1 MLFGTSGIR
10 GVVGKEITSALAFA
24 IGKSLGQEGKTIVI
38 GRDSRKSGVELEEKL
53 VSGIASSKGTAQLLG
68 IAPTP
73 TVALAS
79 KKFAST
85 GIMITASHNP
95 PEYNGFKFFENGD
108 EATKQFEKT
117 LEQRISE
124 QNKKI
129 NEKEKQRPLEQ
140 NAEASRVFF
149 VDNAVRQHID
159 FILSQVDVEAIR
171 AKNPK
176 VVIDCGNGAGGVI
189 TPLILREAGCRVV
202 SVNSEPTGVF
212 ARKLE
217 PNEEN
222 LKETAGIV
230 AATGALLG
238 IAHDGDADRAIG
250 IDENGKVLGLDE
262 QLVLFCEDA
271 LEKKKGKIRFFEERN
286 SSKNTHEVGRADFTI
301 VSTVEAS
308 LCVREA
314 VEANNG
320 ELLITPVGSREVSSE
335 LRKNNAVFGG
345 EPCGEYVYSGELTIP
360 DGIRTA
366 LKLVELA
373 CRKGKLSELRKKIK
387 KYPMQRAKIQCANE
401 KKQSAMKKIAV
412 ELPCVVEGKASSVDG
427 VRVDFE
433 GGWLLVRPSGTEPFM
448 RITCEAKNEK
458 KLKEA
463 FEKAEEI
470 VKKSV

>member
-10 GVVGKEITSALAFA
+10 GVVGKEITLQLAFA
-24 IGKSLGQEGKTIVI
+24 IGKALGEAGKTIVI
-38 GRDSRKSGVELEEKL
+38 GRDSRKSGKDLEEQL
-53 VSGIASSKGTAQLLG
+53 VSGIVSSNGCAQLLG

-73 TVALAS
+73 TVAFAS
-79 KKFAST
+79 KKFNST

-95 PEYNGFKFFENGD
+95 PEYNGFKFFENGN

-117 LEQRISE
+117 LERKISE
-124 QNKKI
+124 Q
-129 NEKEKQRPLEQ
+129 KEKTTEKTKPLQLEQ
-140 NAEASRVFF
+140 KTKQNSAFVSSRSQPLVNIFH
-149 VDNAVRQHID
+149 VDNAVREHID
-159 FILSQVDVEAIR
+159 FLLSVVDVEAIR

-189 TPLILREAGCRVV
+189 TPFVLREAGCRVV

-222 LKETAGIV
+222 LKQTAGIV

-271 LEKKKGKIRFFEERN
+271 LEKKKGKI
-286 SSKNTHEVGRADFTI
+286 I
-301 VSTVEAS
+301 STVEAS

-314 VEANNG
+314 VEANGG
-320 ELLITPVGSREVSSE
+320 ELLVTPVGSREVSQE

-345 EPCGEYVYSGELTIP
+345 EPCGEYIYPGELTIP

-366 LKLVELA
+366 LKLVEIA
-373 CRKGKLSELRKKIK
+373 CRKGKLSKLREKVK
-387 KYPMQRAKIQCANE
+387 KYPIQRAKIPCANE
-401 KKQSAMKKIAV
+401 KKQKAMYKIAV
-412 ELPCVVEGKASSVDG
+412 ELPREFKGKTSAIDG
-427 VRVDFE
+427 VRIDFD
-433 GGWLLVRPSGTEPFM
+433 GGWLLVRPSGTEPFI
-448 RITCEAKNEK
+448 RITCEAKNEE
-458 KLKEA
+458 KLAQA
-463 FEKAEEI
+463 FQKAEKT
-470 VKKSV
+470 VKKNV